1 MSSAFD
7 KFRSLEKKNSA
18 KLIDADRSSTKMI
31 DSNISSTKTT
41 DTGTNLSKIIDTEM
55 KSVNIIDSDMIS
67 TKMVDS
73 EMRSASCS
81 NSSSSSSIQQPPAK
95 KARNLSEKVTEKL
108 DSIKNKE
115 TSLQNLP
122 SSTKQHQQEK
132 LKQKIP
138 SSQQQQQ
145 QQQQQQHQHQQ
156 QQKQQQQQQQQ
167 LTNQI
172 GAKEKDLSL
181 LQTNNRDLR
190 TKFFGSS
197 AAEET
202 KMNEKKV
209 SDDVVN
215 SNKTSKGLEEAVKVN
230 KTSKGLEE
238 ATGTKNVVAN
248 KTSNQPKPLQ
258 KSATTVQKPGKLN

>member
-31 DSNISSTKTT
+31 DSNISSTKTI

-55 KSVNIIDSDMIS
+55 KSVNMIDSDMVS
-67 TKMVDS
+67 TKMIDS

-95 KARNLSEKVTEKL
+95 KARNLSEKVFEKL

-122 SSTKQHQQEK
+122 SSTKQQQQQEK

-138 SSQQQQQ
+138 SSHQQQQQQQQIQQ
-145 QQQQQQHQHQQ
+145 QQQQQQHQQI
-156 QQKQQQQQQQQ
+156 
-167 LTNQI
+167 NQT

-181 LQTNNRDLR
+181 SQTNNRDLR

-197 AAEET
+197 TSEET
-202 KMNEKKV
+202 NKNENKV
-209 SDDVVN
+209 SDQVVN
-215 SNKTSKGLEEAVKVN
+215 VNKTSKGLEEAVKVN
-230 KTSKGLEE
+230 KTSKVLEE